1 MHATRIDKYKY
12 KLMVKI
18 KKYII
23 NNNILLTNE
32 ILEVFINN
40 FWNDIFTPIIKPS
53 TSEKHLMLMCKVEF
67 TEKSLGY
74 RTLGH
79 LRKVNYNDKELFIS
93 YLSERIGHFT
103 DAYTS
108 HPIRKIIFSYIINK
122 GPVLDNER
130 ALLQDTSDKILTT
143 HRFNNMNLPISM
155 NPEDYGNIES
165 DSYVQV
171 KGENYHRFIVSNG
184 SKIFRIDRTYNNTIN
199 KVSILGSINLSWIDT
214 LIKDE
219 SNCFMREINKSTI
232 YFMDGEI
239 ILRKQMLPA
248 KPFTRLVKE
257 TKLVNDFYTLD
268 IETIKDNGKIIPYLI
283 CAYNGENYITSYGKN
298 QKDLF
303 TSFINQLLSNI
314 KPGITYI
321 YAHNLSGF
329 DGIFLL
335 KQLLDFGQIEPLLFN
350 GKLIS
355 IKVKIKGDKKS
366 ETKILVFKDSYLLLP
381 LSLRKLC
388 NTFKLDVPK
397 GYFPFLLT
405 NIFYTGVLPHFKNWT
420 GISLDVFESI
430 VSEYKG
436 KMWSFQQEAIKYC
449 KLDCKT
455 LHEILVK
462 FNELIYN
469 EFQININKPLTLPSL
484 AMRIYKTHYM
494 PKDTIYQLLG
504 RPEWNIRESYTGG
517 AVDVF
522 IPHNRITS
530 FIEKVNAFFIKLYYY
545 DVNSLYPFV
554 MATKNMPTGKP
565 VAFEGDIR
573 QIDPNAFGF
582 FYCKIKSPDYLQHPI
597 LQRRIKTSEGL
608 RTIAGLGSWDGWIYS
623 DEMDNAVNYGYTFE
637 IIKGYQFNK
646 GNIFKEYILK
656 MYDLRQHYA
665 KTDAMNLIA
674 KLLMNSLYG
683 KFGMKLTSTELAIYD
698 ISTDIG
704 KDSLKD
710 HIEFFKESIQD
721 FIKIDNYLLTIRNT
735 MLSIKYNEKEDMYH
749 GQDINIAIASA
760 ITAGSR
766 IHMSQFKNNP
776 LYTLYYSD
784 TDSFVIDKAL
794 PIEMVGNKLGQVKLE
809 HIIDKAVFLAPK
821 VYGFV
826 NLDGHEIIKVKGLTE
841 KATSEINFNGLSE
854 LLIKDSSRE
863 FTQEKWY
870 KKVIEGEITVADI
883 VYTLKTTSNK
893 RSPVYL
899 NYNGI
904 KVYNNTKPYNYDEIV
919 NK

>member
-1 MHATRIDKYKY
+1 MI
-12 KLMVKI
+12 KLKN
-18 KKYII
+18 YTTNNLII
-23 NNNILLTNE
+23 TNE
-32 ILEVFINN
+32 VLVSYINS
-40 FWNDIFTPIIKPS
+40 FWEDIFNDIKD
-53 TSEKHLMLMCKVEF
+53 TSHLMLLCKVQF
-67 TEKSLGY
+67 SDEKMGY
-74 RTLGH
+74 KTLGH
-79 LRKVNYNDKELFIS
+79 LTIVNYEDKNQYIDYISQRLTILNDSYITLPIS
-93 YLSERIGHFT
+93 
-103 DAYTS
+103 
-108 HPIRKIIFSYIINK
+108 KITFSYIIKK
-122 GPVLDNER
+122 GHNLDKERVLMQNLDNK
-130 ALLQDTSDKILTT
+130 ALAFHS
-143 HRFNNMNLPISM
+143 FNNMNLPISM

-484 AMRIYKTHYM
+484 YIFMA
-494 PKDTIYQLLG
+494 
-504 RPEWNIRESYTGG
+504 
-517 AVDVF
+517 
-522 IPHNRITS
+522 
-530 FIEKVNAFFIKLYYY
+530 NAG
-545 DVNSLYPFV
+545 
-554 MATKNMPTGKP
+554 T
-565 VAFEGDIR
+565 
-573 QIDPNAFGF
+573 
-582 FYCKIKSPDYLQHPI
+582 
-597 LQRRIKTSEGL
+597 
-608 RTIAGLGSWDGWIYS
+608 
-623 DEMDNAVNYGYTFE
+623 
-637 IIKGYQFNK
+637 
-646 GNIFKEYILK
+646 
-656 MYDLRQHYA
+656 
-665 KTDAMNLIA
+665 
-674 KLLMNSLYG
+674 
-683 KFGMKLTSTELAIYD
+683 
-698 ISTDIG
+698 
-704 KDSLKD
+704 
-710 HIEFFKESIQD
+710 
-721 FIKIDNYLLTIRNT
+721 
-735 MLSIKYNEKEDMYH
+735 
-749 GQDINIAIASA
+749 
-760 ITAGSR
+760 
-766 IHMSQFKNNP
+766 P
-776 LYTLYYSD
+776 L
-784 TDSFVIDKAL
+784 
-794 PIEMVGNKLGQVKLE
+794 N
-809 HIIDKAVFLAPK
+809 
-821 VYGFV
+821 
-826 NLDGHEIIKVKGLTE
+826 
-841 KATSEINFNGLSE
+841 
-854 LLIKDSSRE
+854 
-863 FTQEKWY
+863 
-870 KKVIEGEITVADI
+870 
-883 VYTLKTTSNK
+883 
-893 RSPVYL
+893 
-899 NYNGI
+899 
-904 KVYNNTKPYNYDEIV
+904 
-919 NK
+919 